1 VEADEG
7 LLTAAAPRYFATN
20 LLLINHSD
28 VKGRGSHDVS
38 LDRPENALA
47 SDVFGHNRKQRFGYE
62 NTGRHF
68 NSRATNHYWGSLYRP
83 ASDQRPGDRAK
94 GELGGVF
101 IALLL
106 GDDSDAFL
114 GSISETDKRTRHV
127 RGVPDRVADFSG
139 ACAISGLGQQT
150 GA

>member
-68 NSRATNHYWGSLYRP
+68 NSRATHHYWGSLYRP

-106 GDDSDAFL
+106 GDDSDALSLDQFL
-114 GSISETDKRTRHV
+114 RLIS
-127 RGVPDRVADFSG
+127 VPAMFAAFLIASQ
-139 ACAISGLGQQT
+139 ISAAL
-150 GA
+150 APYPA